1 MASSSER
8 SEGERIVIDGLK
20 LTMTGEEVIEL
31 LDRAIARREERIRCA
46 RAEIDGKVE
55 LPESPYVQLPAEV
68 VEDEIYEHEH
78 RIAMLTMIREHIV
91 PLEVYLLGRRDLR
104 FGEMWPLRQ
113 YAESMLDPAHVRW
126 VTRPIDRD

>member
-8 SEGERIVIDGLK
+8 SEGKWIVIDGLK

-46 RAEIDGKVE
+46 RAEMDGKVE
-55 LPESPYVQLPAEV
+55 LPQTPYVQLPAEM
-68 VEDEIYEHEH
+68 VEDEIFEHRH

-104 FGEMWPLRQ
+104 FGEMWPVRQ
-113 YAESMLDPAHVRW
+113 YAKSMLDAANLQW
-126 VTRPIDRD
+126 VTRPIDCD